1 MKQLT
6 LSLLLLF
13 SCSLMAQ
20 EKPLGSTVTKDLKE
34 QMDQNKDN
42 ELIRI
47 NIRLIDQYD
56 LQNLNDALANL
67 DRTARRA
74 VVISELKSFRDK
86 SQKGILTYLETKSG
100 QNKAQLIYSLWITN
114 VITCMAS
121 NDVIYDLSHR
131 NDINRIDWD
140 ESRKMIIDEETFW
153 KMILMKKRWERDY
166 LECY

>member
-1 MKQLT
+1 MKKFTLL
-6 LSLLLLF
+6 LSLLSIIFF
-13 SCSLMAQ
+13 SNFVFSQ
-20 EKPLGSTVTKDLKE
+20 EKALGSFITSALKE

-56 LQNLNDALANL
+56 IQNLNIALANSE
-67 DRTARRA
+67 RTARRA
-74 VVISELKSFRDK
+74 MVINELKSFRDK
-86 SQKGILTYLETKSG
+86 SQKEILTYLATKSG

-131 NDINRIDWD
+131 NDIDRIDWD
-140 ESRKMIIDEETFW
+140 ESRKMIIDEETAFEDDPAEA
-153 KMILMKKRWERDY
+153 KGG
-166 LECY
+166 